1 MSEQLAHMNS
11 ADAEEFTQALG
22 QIVSG
27 SWRQVALAKRLGVP
41 QALGLTLEDWVTTRL
56 GGYVKLS
63 IPDRREAAKELA
75 AEGLSTR
82 EIGDVLGV
90 DQSTVVRDANASS
103 ARKDDPVSSA
113 KEDRRDANASPGA
126 EPEPPQPP
134 SPPEWSEDEL
144 SRKATAENGLCVVAN
159 LRGDAALI
167 AWAHAADRFVRIDRA
182 TAWGNPF
189 EMPDDGGRDHV
200 VAMFGQFYL
209 PHKPSL
215 LGRLP
220 TLRGKVL
227 GCWCYPQDCHG
238 RVIAE
243 AVNAPIAGVDR

>member
-1 MSEQLAHMNS
+1 M
-11 ADAEEFTQALG
+11 DAEEFTQSLG

-41 QALGLTLEDWVTTRL
+41 QALGLTLEDWVATRL

-63 IPDRREAAKELA
+63 IPDRREAVRNLTDEGHSAREIAEIVGVSPDTAARDVRNLTPQIHDEGAERKRNPEPRQWSNDQLKRKDA
-75 AEGLSTR
+75 AE
-82 EIGDVLGV
+82 D
-90 DQSTVVRDANASS
+90 
-103 ARKDDPVSSA
+103 
-113 KEDRRDANASPGA
+113 
-126 EPEPPQPP
+126 
-134 SPPEWSEDEL
+134 
-144 SRKATAENGLCVVAN
+144 GLCVVAN
-159 LRGDAALI
+159 LRADAALI
-167 AWAHAADRFVRIDRA
+167 AWAQDNDRFVRIDRA

-215 LGRLP
+215 LARLP

-227 GCWCYPQDCHG
+227 GCWCHPQDCHG

-243 AVNAPIAGVDR
+243 AVNRRTVEAER